1 MDELVVEVVDLEDVG
16 DVVGVVVVF
25 DVFEVVEVVEVEV
38 VVFFGTVV
46 EEVLTVDEGAVDD
59 VWLFILEADDLPIFN
74 I

>member
-25 DVFEVVEVVEVEV
+25 DVFEVVEVVEVV
-38 VVFFGTVV
+38 VVFFCTVV
-46 EEVLTVDEGAVDD
+46 EEVLAVDEGAVDD